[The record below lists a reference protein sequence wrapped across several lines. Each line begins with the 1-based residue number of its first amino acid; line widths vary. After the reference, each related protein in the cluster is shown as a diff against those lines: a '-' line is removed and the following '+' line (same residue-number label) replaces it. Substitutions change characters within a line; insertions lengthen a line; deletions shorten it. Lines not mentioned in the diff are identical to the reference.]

1 MLILAIVLSITLA
14 VGTPF
19 IVVAVRHEV
28 RLRRIRLIDDF
39 SRIFIDEQERSGPKA
54 GRVEEAGS

>member
-1 MLILAIVLSITLA
+1 MLTLAVVLSITLA
-14 VGTPF
+14 IGTPF

-39 SRIFIDEQERSGPKA
+39 SRIFIDEQKGSRPEAPRI
-54 GRVEEAGS
+54 EETAS